1 MEEGIMEME
10 PHAVRW
16 ALRKVRNELD
26 YTRWHY
32 ARNADWTLCG
42 HVIRLAVET
51 FLPETDEVERV
62 DCRQCLRRLKA
73 A

>member
-1 MEEGIMEME
+1 MAEEFE

-16 ALRKVRNELD
+16 ALRMVRGERQ

-32 ARNADWTLCG
+32 TRSAGWTLCG

-51 FLPETDEVERV
+51 FPPETNEPDRV
-62 DCRQCLRRLKA
+62 DCRQCLSRLNAKD
-73 A
+73 